1 MKTALE
7 SYKNNYEV
15 KGHIPS
21 ILKQGEKSG
30 RIPKISV
37 VIPTY
42 KRADLLKTT
51 LESAIGQKGF
61 TDYEIVIVDNEFAD
75 EEKTSDTHKL
85 IQKYNDKKILYYQN
99 AENLGM
105 TGNWN
110 RGIELASG
118 QYITI
123 LHDDDWLEPEF
134 LKYVNKKLDG
144 NKLIL
149 MKPAIRDYRK
159 EFSFAQ
165 KAWKKFKYLIRGI
178 ADCLFPKSY
187 LNIKDYYLRNPSY
200 GTLGMVFKREELLN
214 LGGYD
219 EEMYPVM
226 DYWLHAQYCD
236 KFGAVIY
243 KIRKLCNYRIS
254 KNESFNVAG
263 QFADKM
269 HLCRK
274 KILKSRASEI
284 RKLGN
289 FLPEL
294 YMYDVCNHRKA
305 WNIKINSDSFPRTC
319 TQKIRYI
326 YIKITLQFYILFH
339 M

>member
-1 MKTALE
+1 MKTALVN
-7 SYKNNYEV
+7 YKNHYEANEN
-15 KGHIPS
+15 ISS
-21 ILKQGEKSG
+21 ILKQGKKG
-30 RIPKISV
+30 THIPKISI

-61 TDYEIVIVDNEFAD
+61 TDYEIVIVDNEFTD
-75 EEKTSDTHKL
+75 EGKISDTQKL

-118 QYITI
+118 EYITI

-134 LKYVNKKLDG
+134 LKNANEKIDG

-149 MKPAIRDYRK
+149 MKPMIRDYRK
-159 EFSFAQ
+159 DLSFIQ
-165 KAWKKFKYLIRGI
+165 KIWKKFKYSIRGVV
-178 ADCLFPKSY
+178 DCFIPKSG
-187 LNIKDYYLRNPSY
+187 LTIKDYYLRNPSF
-200 GTLGMVFKREELLN
+200 GTLGLIFKRKELLN

-219 EEMYPVM
+219 EEMYPAM

-236 KFGAVIY
+236 QFGAVLY
-243 KIRKLCNYRIS
+243 KKKLCNYRIS
-254 KNESFNVAG
+254 KNESFNIAG
-263 QFADKM
+263 QFAEKI

-274 KILKSRASEI
+274 LILKKRAVEI
-284 RKLGN
+284 GKWGKC
-289 FLPEL
+289 LPVL
-294 YMYDVCNHRKA
+294 YAYDVYTFNKSWMRKGQ
-305 WNIKINSDSFPRTC
+305 KENSNKKLSFKL
-319 TQKIRYI
+319 QYMIVSI
-326 YIKITLQFYILFH
+326 YLKFYILFRL
-339 M
+339 